1 MMFRAFLGALFLVL
15 AAGLP
20 ARAVEVQRVVSPGAI
35 EAWLVED
42 HSNPIIS
49 LSLAFRGAAAL
60 DPAGREGL
68 AAMVAAT
75 IDEGAGDLESQAFRA
90 RMEDLSIRLS
100 FNAGLDEFDGT
111 LRTLTENRETAF
123 DLLRLALT
131 EPRFDDEPVERI
143 RGQIL
148 AGLRQSI
155 EDPNDIAGRN
165 VMRLYFPDHPYGRPS
180 EGTPESVAAI
190 TTADLR
196 RFVAARF
203 GRGQLKV
210 AVVGDIT
217 AGELAALL
225 DRTFLALP
233 AAAAGAEVPD
243 ATPQGAGELVV
254 IEIGYFGIRHFSGGF
269 PALGRVRLQ
278 VLTLKGNRYGRP

>member
-1 MMFRAFLGALFLVL
+1 MMFRTFFGALFLVL

-100 FNAGLDEFDGT
+100 FDAGLDEFDGS

-155 EDPNDIAGRN
+155 ENPNDI
-165 VMRLYFPDHPYGRPS
+165 VPVTQRLP
-180 EGTPESVAAI
+180 
-190 TTADLR
+190 
-196 RFVAARF
+196 
-203 GRGQLKV
+203 
-210 AVVGDIT
+210 
-217 AGELAALL
+217 
-225 DRTFLALP
+225 
-233 AAAAGAEVPD
+233 
-243 ATPQGAGELVV
+243 
-254 IEIGYFGIRHFSGGF
+254 
-269 PALGRVRLQ
+269 
-278 VLTLKGNRYGRP
+278 